1 MRKSNLAHI
10 FKADG
15 FLARVN
21 IKTAALFVQFI
32 VSVSFNL
39 MGSFLPLFIE
49 TELRYPLIEA
59 TYWTGTAQFIS
70 SILFAICAPFW
81 GFMCDRIGTKKI
93 MMIALAG
100 NGIAY
105 TGMAASTHIN
115 HILILRGLQGSFG
128 GISTVMFT
136 LVATVVPR
144 GELKKALSY
153 QMAAMTMGNLIG
165 PGIGGGLTSVL
176 GYRLTFV
183 ISSLL
188 FLTILPLISTLSIPP
203 PVKGEAE
210 DPGFTLSDVKASL
223 PDMANLVLVYACM
236 NFIMPMIPWFLGSVG
251 VPDEEL
257 LLYTTVTTTLNGVAF
272 AAATPLLTRIVR
284 DRALPVLSVAAA
296 GAIFSTAFVR
306 NPLQFI
312 ALRASIGAIQSG
324 IPPNLLGGGKSK
336 RRGTTMGFLN
346 SARFVGMAI
355 GPFIA
360 TNILGEGTQSEILN
374 VFSVMAGLSLVTALV
389 LYLTHRKPKDTQTF
403 A

>member
-1 MRKSNLAHI
+1 MVQT
-10 FKADG
+10 FKAGG

-49 TELRYPLIEA
+49 TELNYPLIEA

-81 GFMCDRIGTKKI
+81 GFMCDKIGTKKI
-93 MMIALAG
+93 MMIAMAG
-100 NGIAY
+100 NGVAY
-105 TGMAASTHIN
+105 TGMAMSTHIN

-153 QMAAMTMGNLIG
+153 QMAAMTMGNLVG

-176 GYRLTFV
+176 GYRLTFI

-203 PVKGEAE
+203 PVKVES
-210 DPGFTLSDVKASL
+210 DDSGFNFSDVRASL
-223 PDMANLVLVYACM
+223 PDMVNLVLVYACM
-236 NFIMPMIPWFLGSVG
+236 NFIMPIIPWFLESVG
-251 VPDEEL
+251 VPDDEL

-272 AAATPLLTRIVR
+272 AVATPFLTRVVR
-284 DRALPVLSVAAA
+284 DRALPILSVIAA
-296 GAIFSTAFVR
+296 GAILSTAFVK

-324 IPPNLLGGGKSK
+324 IPPNLLGGSRSK
-336 RRGTTMGFLN
+336 RRGTMMGFLN
-346 SARFVGMAI
+346 SARFVGIAI

-360 TNILGEGTQSEILN
+360 INILGEGTQADILN
-374 VFSVMAGLSLVTALV
+374 VCATMAGISLLTAFV
-389 LYLTHRKPKDTQTF
+389 LYLTHRKPKEIQT
-403 A
+403 

>member
-1 MRKSNLAHI
+1 MSRKANLTHTSGAT
-10 FKADG
+10 G
-15 FLARVN
+15 FMAR
-21 IKTAALFVQFI
+21 ISAKTAALFVQFV

-49 TELRYPLIEA
+49 TELGYTLIEA

-100 NGIAY
+100 NGVAY
-105 TGMAASTHIN
+105 TGMALSTHIS

-153 QMAAMTMGNLIG
+153 QMAAMTMGNLVG
-165 PGIGGGLTSVL
+165 PGFGGALTSVL
-176 GYRLTFV
+176 GYRPTLV

-188 FLTILPLISTLSIPP
+188 FITVLPLISTLSIPP
-203 PVKGEAE
+203 PEVEADE
-210 DPGFTLSDVKASL
+210 PGFSFSDLKASL

-251 VPDEEL
+251 VPKEEL

-284 DRALPVLSVAAA
+284 DRALPLLSVAAA
-296 GAIFSTAFVR
+296 GAILSTAFVR
-306 NPLQFI
+306 NPAQFI

-346 SARFVGMAI
+346 SARFIGMAI
-355 GPFIA
+355 GPFLA
-360 TNILGEGTQSEILN
+360 TTILGQGTPSETLS
-374 VFSVMAGLSLVTALV
+374 VFSVMAGLSLVAALV
-389 LYLTHRKPKDTQTF
+389 LYLTHRKPKDIVSLV
-403 A
+403 